1 MKNIITAAFAIALAG
16 LPANA
21 DKCGEKGYLA
31 TFEIDPT
38 NAEAFEVAISALA
51 AKVVEVESGVLLYA
65 PFRDETNPAR
75 YYMFER
81 YETEAARQA
90 HAKDPAV
97 VAMFGP
103 LMGTLAGQPE
113 ITPIAALCDE

>member
-1 MKNIITAAFAIALAG
+1 MKHIITAAIAAALAA

-21 DKCGEKGYLA
+21 ANCGEKGYLA
-31 TFEIDPT
+31 TFEIDPA
-38 NAEAFEVAISALA
+38 NGAAFEAAVNALA

-113 ITPIAALCDE
+113 VIPIAALCDE

>member
-1 MKNIITAAFAIALAG
+1 MKYTITAAIGLILCAI
-16 LPANA
+16 PANA
-21 DKCGEKGYLA
+21 DNCGEMGYLA
-31 TFEIDPT
+31 TFEIDPQ
-38 NAEAFEVAISALA
+38 NAKAFEAAVGALA
-51 AKVVEVESGVLLYA
+51 AKVVEVEQGVLLYA

-81 YETEAARQA
+81 YETLAAREA

-103 LMGTLAGQPE
+103 LMGTLAGQPV
-113 ITPIAALCDE
+113 ITPIAGLCDD